1 MNQSLD
7 SMALGLG
14 AFITAVTVIVG
25 LALYWTHD
33 LAPVERRARRLGML
47 AAVLFAALVPMAEV
61 ALYRYNTTL
70 GMFMAIPTALLTV
83 AAFLLGGYWTYRA
96 LGGGKQEEVT
106 RQVPVEPQTL
116 ERQSEIWCQLRD
128 LPQFRET
135 LGGDLINLLT
145 GDRLYWITH
154 LGERC
159 IEINLGGKTPVI
171 GSRCETLTKYLAVQT
186 GLARALLGRAEA
198 PSAAPGA

>member
-1 MNQSLD
+1 MNQNLD

-14 AFITAVTVIVG
+14 AFVTAVTVVVA

-47 AAVLFAALVPMAEV
+47 AAVLFAALVPTAEV
-61 ALYRYNTTL
+61 ALFRYSTTL
-70 GMFMAIPTALLTV
+70 GMFMAMPTALLTV

-96 LGGGKQEEVT
+96 LGGGKREEVT

-116 ERQSEIWCQLRD
+116 ERQGEIWCQLRD

-135 LGGDLINLLT
+135 LAGDLINLAT
-145 GDRLYWITH
+145 GDCVRWVNH
-154 LGERC
+154 VGNRC
-159 IEINLGGKTPVI
+159 IEINLGGKTSVI

-186 GLARALLGRAEA
+186 GLARALMGRAEE
-198 PSAAPGA
+198 PSAGASA